1 MNTGTPPLARQKYA
15 RGGTWLNSVAVATG
29 LLVALAVVANAYSY
43 TMITAIPLIQSD
55 AWYFLNG
62 FLGQFIREGFSF
74 GQLFAQATPADT
86 NLPLQKAIL
95 FFHTRYFGMDFR
107 VEGLFGTASGIALVL
122 LLARAAAAR
131 SIRAWTAPE
140 AWLLAAL
147 ALSLLSLNSTNLY
160 TWPLA
165 GLWFLPILV
174 AAGYMW
180 LAFAFPKAA
189 VTLLVASFFL
199 GVLLDE
205 VAYPVFLATLGA
217 LVLAPHWRAPR
228 QLIILLGVGVAG
240 IAGSRL
246 FYWAT
251 AAFGDAAM
259 TGATGAEGTPP
270 FADLLGPGL
279 WKAVILPL
287 SDSVIHQANLEPLF
301 GAAGPAAAMV
311 IGVLLVLAHAWFWWR
326 VMFGLRRDPPAAA
339 RVATLLAAAMML
351 LYYALVAGIVIQRV
365 PVFGFEYLHQP
376 RYVLFYQLNLAAL
389 ALMIYRD
396 VRFALPARLRV
407 PYGAL
412 AVALAL
418 TLCGLQFRL
427 SVLAWE
433 QAKYL
438 SVYLEGVSK
447 TMGRVA
453 ANPTAQIE
461 CADIMT
467 ICQFPPEKRRELMDL
482 LIRHQLNLFSPAFQS
497 FHRLRPMSEQ
507 AAEAEPAPVII
518 TH

>member
-1 MNTGTPPLARQKYA
+1 MNTETPALDQRGAA
-15 RGGTWLNSVAVATG
+15 RGGTWINSVAVATG
-29 LLVALAVVANAYSY
+29 LIVALAAIVNAYSY
-43 TMITAIPLIQSD
+43 SMITAIPLIQSD
-55 AWYFLNG
+55 GWYFLDG
-62 FLGQFIREGFSF
+62 FLGKFIREGFSF
-74 GQLFAQATPADT
+74 GLLFEQANSANT

-122 LLARAAAAR
+122 VLARAAAAR
-131 SIRAWTAPE
+131 SIRTWSVPE
-140 AWLLAAL
+140 ALLLAAL

-180 LAFAFPKAA
+180 LAFAFPRAA
-189 VTLLVASFFL
+189 VALLVASFVL

-205 VAYPVFLATLGA
+205 VAYPVLLATLGA

-228 QLIILLGVGVAG
+228 QLILLLGAGVGG
-240 IAGSRL
+240 IAASRL

-259 TGATGAEGTPP
+259 KGATGAEGAPP
-270 FADLLGPGL
+270 LADLLGPGL

-287 SDSVIHQANLEPLF
+287 SDSVIHQANLEPLL
-301 GAAGPAAAMV
+301 GAAGPAAAMA
-311 IGVLLVLAHAWFWWR
+311 IGVVLVLAHAWFWWR
-326 VMFGLRRDPPAAA
+326 VVFGLRRDPPAAA

-396 VRFALPARLRV
+396 VRFALPAKLRA
-407 PYGAL
+407 PSGAL
-412 AVALAL
+412 AMAMVLA
-418 TLCGLQFRL
+418 LCGLQFRL

-438 SVYLEGVSK
+438 STYLEGVSK

-453 ANPTAQIE
+453 ADPTAQIE

-467 ICQFPPEKRRELMDL
+467 ICQFPPAKRRELMDL

-497 FHRLRPMSEQ
+497 FHRL
-507 AAEAEPAPVII
+507 EPYPEPVPILVPVQGK
-518 TH
+518 